1 MTTVI
6 GVVAAEVQDL
16 ARPMLLGGPSG
27 RRSGGAPE
35 RFRETDLRGARPPPG
50 WAHRRERRMEKL
62 IRWILEMAKRV
73 RDFSR
78 AHPSADL
85 NYAPLLAE
93 LDLLIERL
101 EALAKQQEEGFLVRH
116 AGTLHRQ
123 AIRRELQFGLLRHL
137 MTVVEKASKDEPGLV
152 SRYRMPRSNA
162 PKETYLTMARTML
175 AHGQADR
182 ELLAKYGLADHL
194 LEDLAAALDGF
205 DASLVE
211 SNGGRRDHVVAS
223 SGMGT
228 VSADLQRL
236 VGLLDG
242 LNRYRFGS
250 DGELWA
256 GWQSARKVQTGPVVP
271 ESAAPAPGGEPTA
284 VPGSEV
290 KPAA

>member
-1 MTTVI
+1 
-6 GVVAAEVQDL
+6 
-16 ARPMLLGGPSG
+16 
-27 RRSGGAPE
+27 
-35 RFRETDLRGARPPPG
+35 
-50 WAHRRERRMEKL
+50 MEKN

-78 AHPSADL
+78 AHPSTDQ
-85 NYAPLLAE
+85 NYASVLAE
-93 LDLLIERL
+93 LDELVTRL

-123 AIRRELQFGLLRHL
+123 AIRRELHFGLLRHL
-137 MTVVEKASKDEPGLV
+137 VTVAEKALEDEPELV
-152 SRYRMPRSNA
+152 SRYRMPLVNA
-162 PKETYLTMARTML
+162 PNETYRTIARTML
-175 AHGQADR
+175 AHGQADK
-182 ELLAKYGLADHL
+182 ELLARYGLADRL
-194 LEDLAAALDGF
+194 LGDLGAALDRF

-211 SNGGRRDHVVAS
+211 SNDGRRDHVVARS
-223 SGMGT
+223 AMRT
-228 VSADLQRL
+228 VSAEVQRL

-271 ESAAPAPGGEPTA
+271 EAGAAEPGVTPEA
-284 VPGSEV
+284 EV

>member
-1 MTTVI
+1 
-6 GVVAAEVQDL
+6 
-16 ARPMLLGGPSG
+16 
-27 RRSGGAPE
+27 
-35 RFRETDLRGARPPPG
+35 
-50 WAHRRERRMEKL
+50 MEKD

-85 NYAPLLAE
+85 NYGPLLAE
-93 LDLLIERL
+93 LDELIERL

-137 MTVVEKASKDEPGLV
+137 VTVAEKALKDEPELV
-152 SRYRMPRSNA
+152 SRYRMPVVNA
-162 PKETYLTMARTML
+162 PNETYRTVARTML
-175 AHGQADR
+175 TRGLADR
-182 ELLAKYGLADHL
+182 EVLTKYGLADRL
-194 LEDLAAALDGF
+194 LDDLSGALDRF

-211 SNGGRRDHVVAS
+211 SNGGRRDHVVARS
-223 SGMGT
+223 AMRT
-228 VSADLQRL
+228 VSAGVQRL

-250 DGELWA
+250 SGELWA
-256 GWQSARKVQTGPVVP
+256 GWQSARKVQAGPVVP
-271 ESAAPAPGGEPTA
+271 EEGAPVAG
-284 VPGSEV
+284 EV